1 MTHRCARLIAVA
13 ITAVSFST
21 PLYAQQEPTPPPTLE
36 ALVEILGGGLGH
48 ENEQGEVVEFLLIG
62 DQVTDASLAHLTGL
76 TALKDLPSLTPRSPM
91 RAWRILRGCLCWR
104 LSFSLALRS
113 PTRVWHTSRSCLH

>member
-13 ITAVSFST
+13 ITAVPFSS

-76 TALKDLPSLTPRSPM
+76 TALKDLPSLTPRSP
-91 RAWRILRGCLCWR
+91 
-104 LSFSLALRS
+104 
-113 PTRVWHTSRSCLH
+113 TRVWHTSRSCLH